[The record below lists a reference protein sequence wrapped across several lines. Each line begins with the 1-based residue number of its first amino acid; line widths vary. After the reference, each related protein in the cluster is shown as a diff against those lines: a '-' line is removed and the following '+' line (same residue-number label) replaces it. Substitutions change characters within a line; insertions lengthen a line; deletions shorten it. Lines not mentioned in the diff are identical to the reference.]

1 MPIKMLNGV
10 LAAAAL
16 TFLNACSTPCDA
28 PGRLCAPDGANT
40 SAATAHPR
48 ADALVRPAPAVIA
61 APAARPV
68 VPSVQTMPID
78 QPDQS
83 GQAAAPAANAIRI
96 GLMLPLRSD
105 ALRAPAQ
112 ALRDGFMA
120 GYERDRAGFVVNL
133 IETGDGAEDALDA
146 YLAAVKEND
155 LIVGP
160 LARPAVSIIAS
171 SGSVSKPTIALNHP
185 EGGAASNPIPP
196 NMLVIGLSIEEQA
209 RQVAQWAAAERPKV
223 SALVVTG
230 TTPWQ
235 RRIAAAFSAKWQQL
249 GNVAQTLEVPV
260 SSGYLHESGLSQLKT
275 RVESEP
281 PGLVFAALDPAQL
294 KQVRGALGATI
305 PVYGTAS
312 VNPGNELGASL
323 AELDGV
329 RLLDMP
335 WKVQPDNPAVMV
347 YPRALTESN
356 SPDLDRLYALGIDAF
371 RIAREVALKPT
382 GPVKLDG
389 VTGRLTFSFG
399 QGNSRFTRT
408 ETGVVVQGGAYRLA
422 DKKR

>member
-1 MPIKMLNGV
+1 MLNGL

-16 TFLNACSTPCDA
+16 SLLNACSTPCDA
-28 PGRLCAPDGANT
+28 PGRLCAPEAANT
-40 SAATAHPR
+40 SANGGHPR
-48 ADALVRPAPAVIA
+48 ADALVRPAPAAIA
-61 APAARPV
+61 APAATLAPA
-68 VPSVQTMPID
+68 SVQTMPVD
-78 QPDQS
+78 QPDRL
-83 GQAAAPAANAIRI
+83 AAPAAANAIRI
-96 GLMLPLRSD
+96 GLLLPLRSD
-105 ALRAPAQ
+105 SLRGPAQ
-112 ALRDGFMA
+112 AVRDGFMA

-133 IETGDGAEDALDA
+133 IESGEGAEDALDA

-155 LIVGP
+155 IIVGP
-160 LARPAVSIIAS
+160 LARPAVGIIAA

-185 EGGAASNPIPP
+185 EGGSASNPIPS
-196 NMLVIGLSIEEQA
+196 NMLVIGLSIEDQA
-209 RQVAQWAAAERPKV
+209 RQVAQWAAAERPKA
-223 SALVVTG
+223 SALVVSG

-235 RRIAAAFSAKWQQL
+235 RRIAAAFTARWQQL
-249 GNVAQTLEVPV
+249 GNSAQTLEVPV
-260 SSGYLHESGLSQLKT
+260 SSGYLHESGISQLKT
-275 RVESEP
+275 RIEGEP

-294 KQVRGALGATI
+294 RQMRGAVGATI
-305 PVYGTAS
+305 PLYGTAS
-312 VNPGNELGASL
+312 VNPGNDAPASL

-347 YPRALTESN
+347 YPRPLTESG

-389 VTGRLTFSFG
+389 VTGRLSFSFG
-399 QGNSRFTRT
+399 QGSSRFTRS
-408 ETGVVVQGGAYRLA
+408 ETGVVVQGAGYRLA